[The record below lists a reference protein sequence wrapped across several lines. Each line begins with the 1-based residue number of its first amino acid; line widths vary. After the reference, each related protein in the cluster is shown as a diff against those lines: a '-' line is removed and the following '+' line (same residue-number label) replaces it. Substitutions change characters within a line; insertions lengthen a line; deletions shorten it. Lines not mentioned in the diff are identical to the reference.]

1 MGKEKFERDK
11 PHVNVGTIGHID
23 HGKTTLTA
31 AITQVL
37 AEKSGGEAMSFDQ
50 IDNAPEE
57 KQRGITIATSHV
69 EYQTDNRHYAHV
81 DCPGHADYVKN
92 MITGAAQMDGAILV
106 VSAADGP
113 MPQTRE
119 HILLARQVGV
129 PYIVVFLNKAD
140 MVDDEEL
147 LELVE
152 VEVRDLLSEYEFP
165 GDDVPV
171 IMGSA
176 LKALE
181 GDEDSKA
188 KITEKK
194 EVQATKEVAPQ
205 PEPQPPKPDPIADKI
220 KQPDQPKQQTNVEQP
235 LPPKKP
241 PQKQQ
246 PKFDADRIAALLD
259 KRDPSRNA
267 ATGLDPNNMPSLGTP
282 TGMAAKLS
290 QSEIDALRARLMALW
305 SPPVGVQD
313 PNELIVNVTVKLLP
327 NGRLA
332 GPPFARVNGRSV
344 AAMASRDSA
353 VRAVLTGQP
362 FDMLKPEHYDSWKEI
377 ELTFDPK
384 DMFRSN

>member
-1 MGKEKFERDK
+1 MRKATAISACLHAAVLLWATISFSGKIFDVPPTDSLPVDLVSEKDFSEMTKGVKDAPKVETPK
-11 PHVNVGTIGHID
+11 P
-23 HGKTTLTA
+23 
-31 AITQVL
+31 
-37 AEKSGGEAMSFDQ
+37 
-50 IDNAPEE
+50 
-57 KQRGITIATSHV
+57 
-69 EYQTDNRHYAHV
+69 
-81 DCPGHADYVKN
+81 
-92 MITGAAQMDGAILV
+92 
-106 VSAADGP
+106 
-113 MPQTRE
+113 
-119 HILLARQVGV
+119 
-129 PYIVVFLNKAD
+129 
-140 MVDDEEL
+140 
-147 LELVE
+147 LVE
-152 VEVRDLLSEYEFP
+152 KKAEEP
-165 GDDVPV
+165 PKPV
-171 IMGSA
+171 
-176 LKALE
+176 
-181 GDEDSKA
+181 EDSKA

-194 EVQATKEVAPQ
+194 EVQATKEIAPQ

-290 QSEIDALRARLMALW
+290 QSEIDALRARLMGLW
-305 SPPVGVQD
+305 NPPVGIQD

-362 FDMLKPEHYDSWKEI
+362 FDMLRPEHYDSWKEI